1 MADPRVQRNRDQF
14 LQLLADARQRC
25 IDLQEVRTVL
35 DDARRV
41 SVTATQAEREEQQI
55 LADLHGLRIR
65 LGALARHLSLEDCR
79 QMITHA
85 ARPIVAGVIFHT
97 SGNTALTPVS
107 LNVEQESSEDPLFA
121 EVQASRQAKSAV
133 IKEFFTALTEQLV
146 KAAEEP
152 NGVVVGVDSPLI
164 DASVLP
170 STSEAIQ
177 PLEGGSGPILAITY
191 ESPMNGQAAEASGH
205 EDVAGNDVEPSC
217 LLTKAF
223 RDLAEEAVQSLK
235 QEREL
240 RHRREIAALERKKAI
255 ATDNKIKAQERELL
269 QHLVDL
275 KRELLNVSRQL
286 PPEVRE
292 SLFREVV
299 CTGIDERPLS
309 EILQLNGPP
318 RPVSE
323 ILNQLDVDQCRRFQV
338 SFVLFFCC
346 SVEIFLSSF
355 VCSFWSF
362 CLCVFFLSSLSAIF
376 LSRFSFSV
384 DPRDE

>member
-164 DASVLP
+164 DASSPP

-177 PLEGGSGPILAITY
+177 PLEGGSGPLLAITY

-205 EDVAGNDVEPSC
+205 GEDVVGNDSGPTC

-275 KRELLNVSRQL
+275 KRELLNVSRQIGRAH
-286 PPEVRE
+286 V
-292 SLFREVV
+292 
-299 CTGIDERPLS
+299 
-309 EILQLNGPP
+309 
-318 RPVSE
+318 
-323 ILNQLDVDQCRRFQV
+323 
-338 SFVLFFCC
+338 
-346 SVEIFLSSF
+346 
-355 VCSFWSF
+355 
-362 CLCVFFLSSLSAIF
+362 
-376 LSRFSFSV
+376 
-384 DPRDE
+384 